1 MPKQKHPLLLEF
13 AVMLASIAY
22 FIQSNN
28 NQTSCSTLYTAVSFS
43 TTHIKGFS
51 FAETVNV
58 QQGKQTHARATK
70 HANSSLGILL
80 LLLAGDIQ
88 MNPGPGN
95 RSVFPCGCC
104 DIPVTWSQEGVCCNN
119 CSVWYHKSC
128 EDLSSRNMSYLGR
141 SSVIWHCCKCDSINV
156 DSFTFNSF
164 ELNTSNV
171 FNPLLDIDASIDS
184 VDSSCFSPLQ
194 TSSPQT
200 SNRSRRASH
209 HHSRPPS
216 DTSHSVPGL
225 AESAKSIPESDIPKR
240 STNLRLLTV
249 NCCGL
254 RTNRSEFSAA
264 LDYIKPDLICGTK
277 SWLRGV
283 KPGKDPEKNAIK
295 TSEVFP
301 TNYTI
306 HRNDRSTGIGGGV
319 FTAVKEG
326 IITDAQPQLTTECE
340 IVWSKVKTENKNNTY
355 LCSFYMP
362 HRNLTDIQML
372 DESIQR
378 IQQSKNG
385 KHIILAG
392 DFNCPDV
399 DWENATVKKGAVDRE
414 VQQALLD
421 LSIEHG
427 LTQIQDQPTRDSNL
441 LDLVFTNNP
450 SLVKTSTSVPGIS
463 DHAMAVTDIDNL
475 PQFIRQ
481 KPRKFFIF
489 SKANWDSIEDDMKC
503 LSESITS
510 TVNSSVDDLWTK
522 LKTGIEESM
531 NKNIPSKVSK
541 SRKSVPWFDKDLRKM
556 VRRKSRLYRHAKKTK
571 QWGNY
576 KAYQKECKI
585 AFKKAEINHINNTIQ
600 KGLDEQNTKPFWRY
614 VKSRCQDFIG
624 VAPLKKMGHLINDR
638 KEQAQILVEQFK
650 STFTLDSDAS
660 DLPDTRK
667 RAKRPIPPLN
677 ITTEGVEKLLQNIK
691 VNKATG
697 PDQIPN
703 ILMKRCAHQ
712 IAPAMRSIFQLS
724 VETGKL
730 PKDWLNANVSPVFKK
745 GDAHLPENYR
755 PVSLTCVSCKLL
767 EHIICKHILDHL
779 EKNKILT
786 SLNHGF
792 RSGYSCETQLV
803 TTIHDLLGK
812 FDVGT
817 QIDMVILDF
826 SKAFD
831 TVPHR
836 KLLHKME
843 QYGVTGNINSWL
855 CDFLT
860 NRQMKV
866 VVDGEESEAVH
877 VDSGVPQG
885 TVLGPLLFLCHIN
898 DLPDAVKS
906 TVRLFADDC
915 LLYRPINSIKDHHT
929 LQHDLQQLEIWAKKW
944 GMRFNAKKC
953 YIMSINNKSSHFY
966 ELDKHILQQ
975 VPENPYL
982 GITISEDLK
991 WTSHINKISRKA
1003 NSTLGFLRRNL
1014 KHCPESCRKTAYL
1027 ALIRSSL
1034 EYSSVVWDPH
1044 LQKDI
1049 EKLLKKFKDKPQ
1061 DS

>member
-1 MPKQKHPLLLEF
+1 
-13 AVMLASIAY
+13 
-22 FIQSNN
+22 
-28 NQTSCSTLYTAVSFS
+28 
-43 TTHIKGFS
+43 
-51 FAETVNV
+51 
-58 QQGKQTHARATK
+58 
-70 HANSSLGILL
+70 
-80 LLLAGDIQ
+80 
-88 MNPGPGN
+88 
-95 RSVFPCGCC
+95 
-104 DIPVTWSQEGVCCNN
+104 
-119 CSVWYHKSC
+119 
-128 EDLSSRNMSYLGR
+128 
-141 SSVIWHCCKCDSINV
+141 
-156 DSFTFNSF
+156 
-164 ELNTSNV
+164 
-171 FNPLLDIDASIDS
+171 
-184 VDSSCFSPLQ
+184 
-194 TSSPQT
+194 
-200 SNRSRRASH
+200 
-209 HHSRPPS
+209 
-216 DTSHSVPGL
+216 
-225 AESAKSIPESDIPKR
+225 
-240 STNLRLLTV
+240 
-249 NCCGL
+249 
-254 RTNRSEFSAA
+254 
-264 LDYIKPDLICGTK
+264 
-277 SWLRGV
+277 
-283 KPGKDPEKNAIK
+283 
-295 TSEVFP
+295 
-301 TNYTI
+301 
-306 HRNDRSTGIGGGV
+306 
-319 FTAVKEG
+319 
-326 IITDAQPQLTTECE
+326 
-340 IVWSKVKTENKNNTY
+340 
-355 LCSFYMP
+355 
-362 HRNLTDIQML
+362 ML

-378 IQQSKNG
+378 VQQSNNG

-392 DFNCPDV
+392 DFNCPDI
-399 DWENATVKKGAVDRE
+399 DWENSTVKKGAADRE

-427 LTQIQDQPTRDSNL
+427 LTQVHDQPTRDSNL

-463 DHAMAVTDIDNL
+463 DHAMIVTDIDIL

-481 KPRKFFIF
+481 KPRKFFLF
-489 SKANWDSIEDDMKC
+489 SKANWDGITSDMND
-503 LSESITS
+503 LSESIINS
-510 TVNSSVDDLWTK
+510 ANSSVDDLWTR

-531 NKNIPSKVSK
+531 TKNVPSKISK
-541 SRKSVPWFDKDLRKM
+541 SRKSVPWFDKNLRKM
-556 VRRKSRLYRHAKKTK
+556 VRRKSRMYKHAKKTK

-576 KAYQKECKI
+576 KAFQKECKK
-585 AFKKAEINHINNTIQ
+585 AFKKAEISHINNTIQ

-624 VAPLKKMGHLINDR
+624 VAPLKKMGQLINDR

-650 STFTLDSDAS
+650 STFTVDNDDSN
-660 DLPDTRK
+660 LPDTKK
-667 RAKRPIPPLN
+667 RAKRPIPPLV
-677 ITTEGVEKLLQNIK
+677 ITTEGVEKLLLNIK

-697 PDQIPN
+697 PDLIPN
-703 ILMKRCAHQ
+703 ILLKTCARQ
-712 IAPAMRSIFQLS
+712 LAPAMRSIFQLS
-724 VETGKL
+724 IDTGKL
-730 PKDWLNANVSPVFKK
+730 PKDWLSANVSPVFKK
-745 GDAHLPENYR
+745 GDVHLPENYR

-812 FDVGT
+812 YDVGT

-831 TVPHR
+831 TVPHG
-836 KLLHKME
+836 KLLHKMK
-843 QYGVTGNINSWL
+843 QYGVDGTINSWL

-866 VVDGEESEAVH
+866 VVDGEESEAVK

-915 LLYRPINSIKDHHT
+915 LLYRPIKSIKDHLT
-929 LQHDLQQLEIWAKKW
+929 LQKDLQQLEDWAKTW

-953 YIMSINNKSSHFY
+953 YIMSINSKSSHFY

-982 GITISEDLK
+982 GVTISEDLK
-991 WTSHINKISRKA
+991 WSPHINKITKKA

-1014 KHCPESCRKTAYL
+1014 KHCPENCRKTAYL

-1049 EKLLKKFKDKPQ
+1049 DKLEKTQRQAARFITGDYRSRDQGCVTRMLKDLAIPLLQDRRKANRLVFFYKVVGGQVPALPCHEYLTPIRNKRQIKSKQFTDCVSSNPIDNQSTNNSKCFKPIQCQSDLFRNSFFSKTVIDWNHLE
-1061 DS
+1061 DSVVCAETVNSFRKAVSHWD